1 MTKTVEEIEK
11 AVSQLN
17 EVELKKFRVWYE
29 KFDSKVWDEQ
39 IEKDISEGKLD
50 NLADKAISDHR
61 GGSSR
66 KLWITMQAH
75 HFGRRMTRFQ
85 TVCNSL
91 PTAISKFSKKTP
103 TTHRYILK
111 KIGRYRSVRVGIRY
125 RALAVEIKDG
135 LLWFWIGSHSEYDK
149 IVNT

>member
-66 KLWITMQAH
+66 KL
-75 HFGRRMTRFQ
+75 
-85 TVCNSL
+85 
-91 PTAISKFSKKTP
+91 
-103 TTHRYILK
+103 
-111 KIGRYRSVRVGIRY
+111 
-125 RALAVEIKDG
+125 
-135 LLWFWIGSHSEYDK
+135 
-149 IVNT
+149 